1 MFRDLA
7 PLAGYMR
14 RYRWGYLWG
23 TLSCICANAIW
34 VLFPQVLQMAID
46 GIGGHGAVHPQ
57 ILRLA
62 IDWLSRG
69 DARGRI
75 LVFAGLLVAIA
86 LVKGVFLYSQ
96 RWILIGISREIE
108 YDLRNDLFRQLER
121 QDAGFYQRFRTG
133 DVMARMTNDLSAVR
147 MLLGPALMYSA
158 NTVFFT
164 VGALF
169 FLLRISP
176 WLTLVAW
183 APMPLASILV
193 QYFGSRIHDRF
204 ERIQASFS
212 EISSQAQEN
221 YSGARLVRAF
231 AREKSQIGLFERL
244 NRQYIARSLR
254 LVQLMGMLWPTL
266 EFILGLSM
274 MITLLAGGHM
284 VLTRQISVGQFV
296 AFNTYM
302 ILLTWPIIAVGWVV
316 NIYQRGTASVQRI
329 DELLRA
335 RPAIDDSAADPS
347 ILPGAL
353 LRGEIEFRNLSFSYG
368 DAPALHPTDKDPS
381 PHPSEQKSRAGDP
394 ESVAAP
400 VLSGISLKI
409 PAGSS
414 LAIVGPTGSGKTTL
428 VNLISRLYE
437 APEGS
442 LLVDGR
448 PVRDYPLAVLRGN
461 IGMVPQE
468 TFLFSTTIR
477 ENLTFGAPQTSQEE
491 LLQAAEAAH
500 IRQEFEE
507 FPKGFETL
515 VGERGVTLSG
525 GQKQRAS
532 IARALLRR
540 PAILILDDAL
550 ASVDTYTEERIL
562 SGLRA
567 YTAAS
572 TTILISHRVSTVR
585 HADRIAVLHDGR
597 IVELGTHGELL
608 ALDGYYAS
616 LYQKQQLE
624 EELTV
629 TG

>member
-1 MFRDLA
+1 MLRDLG
-7 PLAGYMR
+7 PLFAYMR

-23 TLSCICANAIW
+23 TLSCIATNAVAVQFPR
-34 VLFPQVLQMAID
+34 VLERAID
-46 GIGGHGAVHPQ
+46 ALKAGAPRQ
-57 ILRLA
+57 LILAL
-62 IDWLSRG
+62 
-69 DARGRI
+69 
-75 LVFAGLLVAIA
+75 AGLLVLIA
-86 LVKGVFLYSQ
+86 VVKGIFLYSQ

-108 YDLRNDLFRQLER
+108 FDIRNDLFRHLEK
-121 QDAGFYQRFRTG
+121 QDSGFYQRYRTG
-133 DVMARMTNDLSAVR
+133 DIMARLTNDLNAVR

-164 VGALF
+164 VFALY
-169 FLLRISP
+169 FLLHISP
-176 WLTLVAW
+176 YLTLVAL

-193 QYFGSRIHDRF
+193 QYLGHRIHDRF

-231 AREKSQIGLFERL
+231 AREESQIGLFEKL
-244 NRQYIARSLR
+244 NREYIRRSLR

-266 EFILGLSM
+266 EFILGVSM
-274 MITLLAGGHM
+274 LITLMAGGHL
-284 VLTRQISVGQFV
+284 VLAHKITLGQFV
-296 AFNTYM
+296 EFNTFM
-302 ILLTWPIIAVGWVV
+302 VMLIFPIIAVGWVV
-316 NIYQRGTASVQRI
+316 NLFQRGTASVTRI

-335 RPAIDDSAADPS
+335 EPAIDDSSADPT
-347 ILPGAL
+347 IPADAVLQ
-353 LRGEIEFRNLSFSYG
+353 GEIEFRNLNFSYG
-368 DAPALHPTDKDPS
+368 ET
-381 PHPSEQKSRAGDP
+381 E
-394 ESVAAP
+394 
-400 VLSGISLKI
+400 VLRDISLHI

-428 VNLISRLYE
+428 VNLLSRMYE

-442 LLVDGR
+442 LLIDGR
-448 PVRDYPLAVLRGN
+448 PIREFPLAALRRN

-468 TFLFSTTIR
+468 TFLFSETIR
-477 ENLTFGAPQTSQEE
+477 ENLTFGAPQATAEE
-491 LLQAAEAAH
+491 MLQASEAAH
-500 IRQEFEE
+500 ICKEFEE
-507 FPKGFETL
+507 FPQGFETM

-525 GQKQRAS
+525 GQKQRSA

-540 PAILILDDAL
+540 PPILVLDDAL

-562 SGLRA
+562 GGLRD

-585 HADRIAVLHDGR
+585 NADQIAVLNKGK
-597 IVELGTHGELL
+597 IVELGRHDELL
-608 ALDGYYAS
+608 ALDGYYAG

>member
-1 MFRDLA
+1 MLRDLR
-7 PLAGYMR
+7 PLFAYMR

-23 TLSCICANAIW
+23 SLCVIGTNAVW
-34 VLFPQVLQMAID
+34 VLFPKVLQRAID
-46 GIGGHGAVHPQ
+46 EMNHGITRQ
-57 ILRLA
+57 
-62 IDWLSRG
+62 
-69 DARGRI
+69 RI
-75 LVFAGLLVAIA
+75 LLLAGTLILIA

-108 YDLRNDLFRQLER
+108 FDLRNDLFIHLEK
-121 QDAGFYQRFRTG
+121 QDSGFYQRYRTG
-133 DVMARMTNDLSAVR
+133 DIMARLTNDLNAVR
-147 MLLGPALMYSA
+147 MLLGPAIMYSA
-158 NTVFFT
+158 NTVMFT

-169 FLLRISP
+169 FLLHISP
-176 WLTLVAW
+176 YLTLVAL
-183 APMPLASILV
+183 APAPVASILV
-193 QYFGSRIHDRF
+193 QYLGRRIHDRF

-231 AREKSQIGLFERL
+231 AREESQINLFEKL
-244 NRQYIARSLR
+244 NRLYIARALR

-266 EFILGLSM
+266 EFILGVSM
-274 MITLLAGGHM
+274 IITLLAGGHL
-284 VLTRQISVGQFV
+284 VLQHRISVGEFV

-302 ILLTWPIIAVGWVV
+302 ILLIWPIIAVGWVV
-316 NIYQRGTASVQRI
+316 NIFQRGTASVKRI
-329 DELLRA
+329 DELLREQ
-335 RPAIDDSAADPS
+335 PAIDDSAADPAIS
-347 ILPGAL
+347 KDAVLH
-353 LRGEIEFRNLSFSYG
+353 GEIEFRHLDFSYG
-368 DAPALHPTDKDPS
+368 ET
-381 PHPSEQKSRAGDP
+381 
-394 ESVAAP
+394 P
-400 VLSGISLKI
+400 VLRDISLHV

-428 VNLISRLYE
+428 VNLVSRLYE

-442 LLVDGR
+442 LLIDGR
-448 PVRDYPLAVLRGN
+448 PIREYPLAALRHN

-468 TFLFSTTIR
+468 TFLFSETLR
-477 ENLTFGAPQTSQEE
+477 ENLAFGAPQADAAE
-491 LLQAAEAAH
+491 LLKASEAAH
-500 IRQEFEE
+500 VRQEFEE
-507 FPKGFETL
+507 FPLGFETM

-525 GQKQRAS
+525 GQKQRTA

-562 SGLRA
+562 TGLRS

-585 HADRIAVLHDGR
+585 HADQIAVLDHGR
-597 IVELGTHGELL
+597 IVELGKHEELL

-629 TG
+629 AG

>member
-1 MFRDLA
+1 MLRDLG
-7 PLAGYMR
+7 PLFGYMR

-23 TLSCICANAIW
+23 LLSCVATNAVW
-34 VLFPQVLQMAID
+34 VLFPQILQRAID
-46 GIGGHGAVHPQ
+46 GLEHGITRRQ
-57 ILRLA
+57 IL
-62 IDWLSRG
+62 I
-69 DARGRI
+69 
-75 LVFAGLLVAIA
+75 FAGLLVAIA
-86 LVKGVFLYSQ
+86 LVKGVFLYAQ

-108 YDLRNDLFRQLER
+108 FDMRNDLFRRLEL
-121 QDAGFYQRFRTG
+121 QDSNFYQRFRTG
-133 DVMARMTNDLSAVR
+133 DIMARLTNDLNAVR
-147 MLLGPALMYSA
+147 MMLGPALMYSA
-158 NTVFFT
+158 NTIFFT

-193 QYFGSRIHDRF
+193 QYFGRKIHDRF
-204 ERIQASFS
+204 ERIQESFS
-212 EISSQAQEN
+212 DISSQAQEN

-231 AREKSQIGLFERL
+231 AREDSQMSLFEKA
-244 NRQYIARSLR
+244 NRQYIARAQR

-266 EFILGLSM
+266 EFILGISM
-274 MITLLAGGHM
+274 IITLLVGGHE
-284 VLTRQISVGQFV
+284 VIAHRITPGEFV

-302 ILLTWPIIAVGWVV
+302 ILLIWPIIAVGWVV
-316 NIYQRGTASVQRI
+316 NIFQRGTASVKRI
-329 DELLRA
+329 DELLQA
-335 RPAIDDSAADPS
+335 KPSIDDSAADPA
-347 ILPGAL
+347 IPADAVLQGD
-353 LRGEIEFRNLSFSYG
+353 IEFRNLSFKYG
-368 DAPALHPTDKDPS
+368 ET
-381 PHPSEQKSRAGDP
+381 
-394 ESVAAP
+394 P
-400 VLSGISLKI
+400 VLNNVSLRI

-414 LAIVGPTGSGKTTL
+414 LAIVGPTGSGKSTL

-442 LLVDGR
+442 LFIDGR
-448 PVRDYPLAVLRGN
+448 PVRDYPLAVLRRN

-468 TFLFSTTIR
+468 TFLFSETIR
-477 ENLTFGAPQTSQEE
+477 ENLAFGAPHSSTED

-500 IRQEFEE
+500 ILREFEE
-507 FPKGFETL
+507 FPQGFETM

-525 GQKQRAS
+525 GQRQRAA

-540 PAILILDDAL
+540 PPILILDDAL

-562 SGLRA
+562 GGLRS
-567 YTAAS
+567 YTATA

-585 HADRIAVLHDGR
+585 NADQIAVLAQGR
-597 IVELGTHGELL
+597 IVEVGRHEDLL

-629 TG
+629 AG